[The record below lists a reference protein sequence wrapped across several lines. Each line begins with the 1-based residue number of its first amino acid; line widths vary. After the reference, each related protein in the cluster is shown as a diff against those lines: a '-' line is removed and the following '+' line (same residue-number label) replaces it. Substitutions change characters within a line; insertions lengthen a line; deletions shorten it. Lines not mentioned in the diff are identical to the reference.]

1 MSRKKN
7 YCQNSSLVSGGASD
21 PVAWGLLFAQWAC
34 VSPPDVPRLVCA
46 RGMQGLTGYL
56 PPLPPWNPWTEQLRV
71 WGLVTGCTPCGFAQV
86 FFFLGHCT
94 RGTVM
99 SSGLTF
105 DLKLGLR
112 IWFIEFK
119 TTVFWKT
126 LWKAGWQEGAQS
138 PGLGGKLG
146 HCWSSPGCQFSFPS
160 CERPQSLPAPSPHLS
175 RGLSLHPSG
184 GWLGASGSFCR
195 YLLMKHR

>member
-21 PVAWGLLFAQWAC
+21 PVAGGLLFAQWAC

-46 RGMQGLTGYL
+46 RGTGTDGIFAS
-56 PPLPPWNPWTEQLRV
+56 PPTLESLN
-71 WGLVTGCTPCGFAQV
+71 GAAPCLGFSDRLYSLWVCPV

-119 TTVFWKT
+119 TIVFWKT

-138 PGLGGKLG
+138 PGLGEKLG

-184 GWLGASGSFCR
+184 SWLGASGSLCK
-195 YLLMKHR
+195 YLLMKHQ